1 MCRHRRHERG
11 MTLLEIMIVLAIIA
25 LVMGLVVGP
34 MVMNHFR
41 KSKTEVTELKIKKLV
56 FEAYPT
62 WAATTNK
69 SCPDKLSELTEYMND
84 QSQRGVNDAWDH
96 PLEMSCNRPGVR
108 GLAVWSHGE
117 DGTPDTADDIR
128 SWN

>member
-1 MCRHRRHERG
+1 

-34 MVMNHFR
+34 MVMNHFA
-41 KSKTEVTELKIKKLV
+41 KSKREVTALKIKKLA
-56 FEAYPT
+56 FEAYPA
-62 WAATTNK
+62 WAAVSHK
-69 SCPDKLSELTEYMND
+69 ACPDKLGELSEYMND
-84 QSQRGVNDAWDH
+84 RSSKGVSDEWGR